1 MVLNRGAI
9 VEQNEEKV
17 IFDYTGALYPNGL
30 DPEQV
35 YYFNDED
42 IDEIVF
48 EGFKDEEEERFQT
61 LYKEWHAN
69 NSELKKR

>member
-1 MVLNRGAI
+1 MKKKSFLI
-9 VEQNEEKV
+9 TQE
-17 IFDYTGALYPNGL
+17 LYIPNGL

-69 NSELKKR
+69 NSELKKGSSNAK